1 MAKMLSGVRAV
12 VRQMLTDELVSSD
25 TDYAWTDDELDLYI
39 NDCLAEIAEY
49 KPYEVKETLT
59 TTADSREL
67 DLSVIDDLVEV
78 KKVEYPVDEQP
89 RQFRNFSVWGDIL
102 RMALDSAPGAGE
114 SVYLYCAK
122 YHSLSDTVSTLNPT
136 LERILVLGVS
146 GRAAVAKAR
155 AQINAVNIGGAGVAS
170 NMQNWGL
177 AQLALYRGGLNSLII
192 PEMSEEYPTE

>member
-1 MAKMLSGVRAV
+1 MLS
-12 VRQMLTDELVSSD
+12 
-25 TDYAWTDDELDLYI
+25 I
-39 NDCLAEIAEY
+39 
-49 KPYEVKETLT
+49 PY
-59 TTADSREL
+59 
-67 DLSVIDDLVEV
+67 
-78 KKVEYPVDEQP
+78 EQP

-102 RMALDSAPGAGE
+102 RMALDRAPGAGE

-136 LERILVLGVS
+136 MERILVLGVS

-155 AQINAVNIGGAGVAS
+155 TQINAVNKGGASTAA

>member
-1 MAKMLSGVRAV
+1 MAKMLSGIRAV
-12 VRQMLTDELVSSD
+12 VRQMLTDELVSST

-39 NDCLAEIAEY
+39 SDCLTEIAEY
-49 KPYEVKETLT
+49 KPHRAKETLT
-59 TTADSREL
+59 TTASREL
-67 DLSVIDDLVEV
+67 NLSAIDDLLEV

-89 RQFRNFSVWGDIL
+89 RSFSKFSVWGNVL
-102 RMALDSAPGAGE
+102 RMALDSGAGE
-114 SVYLYCAK
+114 SVYIYCTK

-136 LERILVLGVS
+136 LERLLVLGVS

-155 AQINAVNIGGAGVAS
+155 TQINAVNIGGAGVAS

>member
-12 VRQMLTDELVSSD
+12 VRQMLVDELISSD
-25 TDYAWTDDELDLYI
+25 TEYAWTDDELDLYI

-49 KPYEVKETLT
+49 SSYQVKVTLT
-59 TTADSREL
+59 TTANSREL
-67 DLSVIDDLVEV
+67 NLSTIDDLVEV
-78 KKVEYPVDEQP
+78 KNVEYPVDEQP

-102 RMALDSAPGAGE
+102 RMALDRAPGAGE

-155 AQINAVNIGGAGVAS
+155 TQINAVNKGGASTAA

-192 PEMSEEYPTE
+192 PAMNEEYPTE

>member
-59 TTADSREL
+59 TTANSREL

-102 RMALDSAPGAGE
+102 RMALDSAPEAGE

-155 AQINAVNIGGAGVAS
+155 AQINAVNIGGASAAA

>member
-102 RMALDSAPGAGE
+102 RMALDRAPGAGE

-136 LERILVLGVS
+136 LERLLVLGVS

-155 AQINAVNIGGAGVAS
+155 TRINAVNIGGADVAA
-170 NMQNWGL
+170 NVQNWGL

>member
-1 MAKMLSGVRAV
+1 M
-12 VRQMLTDELVSSD
+12 
-25 TDYAWTDDELDLYI
+25 
-39 NDCLAEIAEY
+39 
-49 KPYEVKETLT
+49 
-59 TTADSREL
+59 
-67 DLSVIDDLVEV
+67 IDDLVEV

-136 LERILVLGVS
+136 LERLLVLGVS

-170 NMQNWGL
+170 NVQNWGL